1 MKTRSTLA
9 AALFA
14 VIAAACK
21 KEEMVTVIPVDA
33 PPDAAVPKAPDHLVE
48 PELEEGTA
56 KAYGLVLPRNV
67 KVDNAFIN
75 VIYAS
80 GDPRPDAVAN
90 YIRARVRMGTVQ
102 IGAANTLFE
111 KVQVPANPGHEI
123 TIRVAA
129 GNNGRGCAIELREA
143 IPPPKPLEGSEAD
156 KFRAAGI
163 HPDGTLI
170 DPTHL
175 K

>member
-1 MKTRSTLA
+1 MDARSPLA
-9 AALFA
+9 SALFA
-14 VIAAACK
+14 LFVAACK
-21 KEEMVTVIPVDA
+21 KEEIAEVIPVDT
-33 PPDAAVPKAPDHLVE
+33 PRTEDAAKAPDHLTEVE
-48 PELEEGTA
+48 LVEGTE

-67 KVDNAFIN
+67 KIDNAFVN

-123 TIRVAA
+123 NIRVAA
-129 GNNGRGCAIELREA
+129 GDNGRGCVVELREA
-143 IPPPKPLEGSEAD
+143 VPPPKPLPGTD
-156 KFRAAGI
+156 VDRFRAVGI
-163 HPDGTLI
+163 SPDGKLL

>member
-1 MKTRSTLA
+1 MKARSTLA
-9 AALFA
+9 AALIA
-14 VIAAACK
+14 VLAAACK

-33 PPDAAVPKAPDHLVE
+33 PPDAAAPKAADHLAE

-56 KAYGLVLPRNV
+56 KAFGLVLPRNV
-67 KVDNAFIN
+67 KIDNAFVN
-75 VIYAS
+75 LIYAS
-80 GDPRPDAVAN
+80 GEPRPDAVAN

-123 TIRVAA
+123 NIRVAA
-129 GNNGRGCAIELREA
+129 GENGHGCVIELREA
-143 IPPPKPLEGSEAD
+143 VPPPKPLPGTEAD
-156 KFRAAGI
+156 KFRAVGVN
-163 HPDGTLI
+163 PDGTLV

-175 K
+175 H